1 MSFDGLRIRVRK
13 VLSGRLSLCCSEV
26 KHTLHQVLRRVD
38 SNGDGYIDK
47 DELYYVLDRV
57 GTFKKAKWS
66 NLHETLDRLLAG
78 LDTNGDGFV
87 DVDEFLDWVLLDK
100 TEVSSLHTLQTRHIF
115 LSAEDEAR
123 MERIALFD
131 LECQENNGILA
142 QAGLCELTDPKLL
155 LLSVGSSSTQAY
167 DAAGLSVSVPTGTK
181 VVNGQALQDLIS
193 GIKQPALAYQEI
205 VLINSIGYSLKPND
219 PVLVDL
225 KELAT
230 RSPAQSAAQRFH
242 VALKEAFPL
251 AQTRVYNRAKDPQT
265 KRYKFPQLL
274 NDFSLSL
281 TKGCGLP
288 EESFDFHP
296 DIIVD
301 WGGSSYKVFMDG
313 KRIGTEVM
321 DANAFLCDGDTLL
334 RDRLPIAV
342 KEIEAC
348 VLALLQREMPERSAH
363 KKVLIAQT
371 GKARELAM
379 RGCKI

>member
-1 MSFDGLRIRVRK
+1 MSTPPAEKL
-13 VLSGRLSLCCSEV
+13 LEV

-193 GIKQPALAYQEI
+193 GIKQPALAYREI
-205 VLINSIGYSLKPND
+205 VLINSIGYLLKPND

-230 RSPAQSAAQRFH
+230 RSPESAAQRFH